1 MKKKIKKSEI
11 EKIRPVNDQP
21 GDEELNEELNKDLSI
36 EEFMKI
42 RKLQNEILGKMLKK
56 LDHPDRKK

>member
-11 EKIRPVNDQP
+11 EEIRPVNDQP
-21 GDEELNEELNKDLSI
+21 GDEELNDELNKDLSI

>member
-11 EKIRPVNDQP
+11 EEIKPVNDQP
-21 GDEELNEELNKDLSI
+21 GDEELNDEFNKDLSI

-42 RKLQNEILGKMLKK
+42 RKLQNQILEKMLKK